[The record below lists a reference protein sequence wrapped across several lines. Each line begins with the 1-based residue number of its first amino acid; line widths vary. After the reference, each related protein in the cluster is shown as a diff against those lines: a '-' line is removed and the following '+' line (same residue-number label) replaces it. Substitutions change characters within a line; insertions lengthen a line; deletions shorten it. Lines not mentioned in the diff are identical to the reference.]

1 MTRLLIIAIAL
12 HISGNV
18 LAQDYPVRPVRV
30 IVPSPAGGGID
41 TLARLIGQRLTDKWQ
56 QQFVIDARPGATGII
71 GTAIAAKA
79 PADGYT
85 LLFSWTSPL
94 AINPGL
100 YEKLPYDVQRDFAP
114 VILAATT
121 PNVLVV
127 RPSAAVR
134 SIRDFIDLARRAPGK
149 LTYGSS
155 GIGGS
160 SHLAGE
166 LFASIAG
173 VTLTHIPYKGTP
185 PALVDI
191 MAGRIDAMFAAVA
204 PALPHIRAER
214 LRAIAVTTGKRSSI
228 LPDLPTAAETL
239 PGFEAETW
247 YGLLAPAGTP
257 GPVIGKLN
265 REIVAFM
272 SQPATAPFLH
282 QQGFEAVGG
291 TPGEFAGFLLSETKK
306 WGALIKNNNIKA
318 N

>member
-12 HISGNV
+12 YISGIAQ
-18 LAQDYPVRPVRV
+18 AQDYPTRPVRV

-41 TLARLIGQRLTDKWQ
+41 TLARLIGQRLTEKWQ

-94 AINPGL
+94 AINHGL

-134 SIRDFIDLARRAPGK
+134 SVRDFIDLAKRAPGK

-166 LFASIAG
+166 LFASTAG

-214 LRAIAVTTGKRSSI
+214 LRAIAVTTGRRSSI
-228 LPDLPTAAETL
+228 LPDLPTAAETV

-291 TPGEFAGFLLSETKK
+291 TPKEFAGFLLSETKK
-306 WGALIKNNNIKA
+306 WGTLIKNNNIKA